1 MGAPTI
7 LMYSERLRMFRRLTL
22 VLLLT
27 MPVICA
33 ADSKGT
39 AKEKP
44 VVAQTLADFDVQAAA
59 VHEGMQPGGIYSYIN
74 DSDKRRVE
82 QRLDEMHQL
91 LQQHSTQAELSK
103 ADRIALFNT
112 QEDVNAVLLQNDNN
126 RLECESGAHTGSR
139 IHVTSCKTHGELMQR
154 QRQDQSALND
164 LQRQPQT
171 QLPSKDH

>member
-1 MGAPTI
+1 
-7 LMYSERLRMFRRLTL
+7 MFTRLTM
-22 VLLLT
+22 VLLLAA
-27 MPVICA
+27 PVFCA
-33 ADSKGT
+33 AASKGT

-44 VVAQTLADFDVQAAA
+44 VVAQTLADFDIQAAA

-82 QRLDEMHQL
+82 QHLDEMHRI
-91 LQQHSTQAELSK
+91 LQQHATQTELSQSE
-103 ADRIALFNT
+103 RVALFNS
-112 QEDVNAVLLQNDNN
+112 QEELNAVLLQNDNN

-139 IHVTSCKTHGELMQR
+139 IHVTTCKTHGELMQR